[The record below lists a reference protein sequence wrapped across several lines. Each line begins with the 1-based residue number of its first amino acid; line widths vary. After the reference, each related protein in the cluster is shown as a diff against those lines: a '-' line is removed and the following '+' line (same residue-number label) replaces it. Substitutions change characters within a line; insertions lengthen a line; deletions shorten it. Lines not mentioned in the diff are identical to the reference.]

1 MQSDDMSNMLRHIK
15 QIEGKLNSKEKQRL
29 DA

>member
-1 MQSDDMSNMLRHIK
+1 MLRHIK